1 MNRRDTETEAHPA
14 RRRTAPPAATALPGV
29 VALLAALAPL
39 AAPTEAAAQTA
50 PPPISFEARAG
61 VAIPAGAVA
70 DLVDVGPAFGVGAAY
85 EVKPRVAIRLDGDV
99 AFYGGSDFDA
109 VAAEQAVGPDVNLWH
124 VTASAE
130 VDLTEPAA
138 GTPWRIT
145 ATGGL
150 GATVFD
156 ADRFDEG
163 VDNPRTGEDDVREF
177 DATYLTLATG
187 LKAAYRVAPRLEA
200 YGGLQW
206 FLAFADEDETA
217 VFTELSG
224 TEVSPFSTVSS
235 FPLTVGVRASLP

>member
-1 MNRRDTETEAHPA
+1 MNGFDTGTETRPWT
-14 RRRTAPPAATALPGV
+14 RPTAPMAASTLGTV
-29 VALLAALAPL
+29 LVALALAAAP
-39 AAPTEAAAQTA
+39 AETDAQTA

-61 VAIPAGAVA
+61 VAIPAGAMA

-85 EVKPRVAIRLDGDV
+85 EVKPRVAVRLDADL
-99 AFYGGSDFDA
+99 ALYGGAEFDA
-109 VAAEQAVGPDVNLWH
+109 AAAEQTVGPDVNLWH

-130 VDLTEPAA
+130 FDLTEPTAA
-138 GTPWRIT
+138 TPWRIT

-177 DATYLTLATG
+177 DGTYLTLASG

-200 YGGLQW
+200 YGSLQW
-206 FLAFADEDETA
+206 FLAFSDEDETA

-224 TEVSPFSTVSS
+224 TEVSPFSTLSS